1 MPDIAEPPVLH
12 ARLPDSQGG
21 LSGPGIP
28 FFHPGHVEDALS
40 TRPWLHVFTAPQTLC
55 LLLGALPTNHSW
67 LIRGQ

>member
-28 FFHPGHVEDALS
+28 VFHPGHVEDAPS
-40 TRPWLHVFTAPQTLC
+40 TRPRFHGFLAPKHC
-55 LLLGALPTNHSW
+55 ACF
-67 LIRGQ
+67 